1 MTDYQIFDKHIYDS
15 AATIEYTVLKEL
27 NEKNLDRGEPN
38 EVCCYVLSF
47 D

>member
-1 MTDYQIFDKHIYDS
+1 MTDYQIFEKHIYDND
-15 AATIEYTVLKEL
+15 ANIEYSVLCEL
-27 NEKNLDRGEPN
+27 INKGLDRGEPN